1 MRVKICGITTPED
14 LRLADTAGAD
24 YAGII
29 LAPGSKR
36 FVSAEQLAAL
46 GRVPTRCKRVGV
58 FVRATPREIA
68 RAVRLGR
75 LDAVQLYH
83 GTFRR
88 AGVEVWHVRPLPGR
102 CAAVVLDAAPGQG
115 QVGDWAAAARFA
127 RRRRVVLAG
136 GLTPEN
142 VAQAVEAVRPWCV
155 DTASGT
161 EARAGIKDPNK
172 VNDFI
177 RKAKA

>member
-14 LRLADTAGAD
+14 LRLADAVGAD
-24 YAGII
+24 YAGFI
-29 LAPGSKR
+29 LSPGYRRSL
-36 FVSAEQLAAL
+36 SAEQLAEL
-46 GRVPTRCKRVGV
+46 GRVPTRCKRVGI
-58 FVRATPREIA
+58 FVRATPRTIA

-75 LDAVQLYH
+75 LDVVQLYH
-83 GTFRR
+83 CTFRR

-136 GLTPEN
+136 GLGPEN
-142 VAQAVEAVRPWCV
+142 VAQAVAAVHPWCV

-161 EARAGIKDPNK
+161 EARAGIKDPQK
-172 VNDFI
+172 VKDFI

>member
-14 LRLADTAGAD
+14 LRLADAAGAD
-24 YAGII
+24 YAGFI
-29 LAPGSKR
+29 LSPGYRRSL
-36 FVSAEQLAAL
+36 SAEQLAEL

-136 GLTPEN
+136 GLGPEN

-155 DTASGT
+155 DVSSGT
-161 EARAGIKDPNK
+161 EAEPRRKSPEK
-172 VNDFI
+172 VLDFI
-177 RKAKA
+177 RKAKV